1 MKDRL
6 NQYKSLPLL
15 ACLFVLLTFGCV
27 NGERGVNGEP
37 DLPDRVEVDLQVGV
51 PDASGSP
58 LTKASADD
66 LKPLPGELIHSLAVF
81 IVDASGK
88 VEKKFQPDLNN
99 DTNAQKG
106 ELTSWKS
113 GSFKITGGAKRI
125 YAFANW
131 ESLKSYDFIS
141 TAEGATLA
149 LPNKVEWEN
158 NSFNPSGN
166 KFLPM
171 SVQEEWIPASGTKSI
186 RLVRLV
192 SRMKVKV
199 TNETVHNITI
209 KGLKIGAFNTA
220 CNLFGGTILP
230 TTNGWDI
237 GKVFRNEVVLSG
249 SKNPSLELD
258 DVTLTESEW
267 YYVNESDAADG
278 FKVELETES
287 QYHTDNGTTG
297 HGGTKYTSRHLISRN
312 HVWNLEIK
320 FTGYQLTLS
329 VQGEN
334 PPIGGYPDI
343 MTGETANLTCEVLG
357 GGPFTITVGN
367 LTSTDNAG
375 EDLSNIKWEIGNIRN
390 SNGLLVETPV
400 VSVESG
406 TTKITGRIV
415 GAIENEKNGA
425 SFDLIAKKSDGTVL
439 VTFLVQLRFKDIF
452 SKSANP

>member
-1 MKDRL
+1 MKNRL
-6 NQYKSLPLL
+6 NRYKNLPLL
-15 ACLFVLLTFGCV
+15 AGLFALIAFGCV
-27 NGERGVNGEP
+27 SGERGGNGDP
-37 DLPDRVEVDLQVGV
+37 DLPEMVEVDLQVGV
-51 PDASGSP
+51 SDVSGS
-58 LTKASADD
+58 LQTKASAED
-66 LKPLPGELIHSLAVF
+66 LEPLSGELIHSLVVF

-88 VEKKFQPDLNN
+88 VEKKFQPDLDN

-131 ESLKSYDFIS
+131 ESLTNYDFIS

-149 LPNKVEWEN
+149 LPNTVEWEN
-158 NSFNPSGN
+158 HSFNPSGN

-199 TNETVHNITI
+199 TNETVHDITI
-209 KGLKIGAFNTA
+209 KSLKIGAFNTA

-237 GKVFRNEVVLSG
+237 GKVFRDEVALSG
-249 SKNPSLELD
+249 SKNPSSRPD
-258 DVTLTESEW
+258 DVTSTESEW

-278 FKVELETES
+278 FKVELVTES
-287 QYHTDNGTTG
+287 QYHTNNGTAG

-343 MTGETANLTCEVLG
+343 MTGGTANLTCEVLG
-357 GGPFTITVGN
+357 GGPFTITVGE

>member
-1 MKDRL
+1 
-6 NQYKSLPLL
+6 
-15 ACLFVLLTFGCV
+15 
-27 NGERGVNGEP
+27 
-37 DLPDRVEVDLQVGV
+37 
-51 PDASGSP
+51 
-58 LTKASADD
+58 
-66 LKPLPGELIHSLAVF
+66 
-81 IVDASGK
+81 
-88 VEKKFQPDLNN
+88 
-99 DTNAQKG
+99 
-106 ELTSWKS
+106 
-113 GSFKITGGAKRI
+113 
-125 YAFANW
+125 
-131 ESLKSYDFIS
+131 
-141 TAEGATLA
+141 
-149 LPNKVEWEN
+149 
-158 NSFNPSGN
+158 
-166 KFLPM
+166 M

-199 TNETVHNITI
+199 TNETVHDITV
-209 KGLKIGAFNTA
+209 KSLKIGAFNTA

-230 TTNGWDI
+230 TTNGWNI
-237 GKVFRNEVVLSG
+237 EKVFENEVTLSG
-249 SKNPSLELD
+249 SKNSSPGSD
-258 DVTLTESEW
+258 DVTLTESAW

-278 FKVELETES
+278 FKVELVTES

-312 HVWNLEIK
+312 HVWNLE
-320 FTGYQLTLS
+320 LTLS

-357 GGPFTITVGN
+357 GGPFTITVGK